1 MTHHHRDFT
10 DDQGYADVGINSQ
23 LDDIKTPNVDALA
36 RGGVRMTSGYLSAP
50 QCIPSLAGLIT
61 GKYQQ
66 RFGTDQ
72 NGSRSLPLAEEDR
85 Y

>member
-1 MTHHHRDFT
+1 
-10 DDQGYADVGINSQ
+10 
-23 LDDIKTPNVDALA
+23 
-36 RGGVRMTSGYLSAP
+36 VRMTSGYLSAP

-66 RFGTDQ
+66 RFGIDQ
-72 NGSRSLPLAEEDR
+72 NGTKSLPFAEEDR